1 MYKGEN
7 WISYD
12 NEKSIAIKV
21 RHKYL
26 VIYNGIKS
34 NEDKVNQE
42 MSFMFITQARYAF
55 NQGLAG
61 LMIFP
66 VDWDDFLPECS
77 NVRYPL
83 LRAIHSEFNAAS
95 NDKQGDKMRTAGS
108 SVVLSLFC
116 NAIIFQFTENN
127 FIILNRN
134 QQRASV

>member
-1 MYKGEN
+1 LGFLRQR
-7 WISYD
+7 
-12 NEKSIAIKV
+12 EKHRHQGAPQIFKMALNKV
-21 RHKYL
+21 YR
-26 VIYNGIKS
+26 
-34 NEDKVNQE
+34 EVNQDF
-42 MSFMFITQARYAF
+42 SFILITQARYAL

-61 LMIFP
+61 LVTYMI
-66 VDWDDFLPECS
+66 DTDDFLPECS

-83 LRAIHSEFNAAS
+83 LRNIHSEFNAAS